1 MRKKGCLYGAI
12 GLLVVM
18 SAFLVWYFVNQ
29 SSGDENAME
38 FEKPEVTDIIKK
50 AVATGSV
57 LPRNEV
63 QIKPQ
68 VSGVIEELYVEA
80 GSIVKKGQKIAKI
93 KLVPSE
99 TSVNNAQNSVELAR
113 IRLQEAKRELERQQ
127 SVFENKLDVESARA
141 AFENAKQE
149 EQRARQLLDEG
160 VISQQEYQL
169 RQMTLEQRKTEY
181 ENARLISNNAIKA
194 SRTEVDIRRQEL
206 DAAINNLQ
214 LLREGAAQ
222 NSKQVANVVTSTV
235 DGMVLDIPV
244 EEGTSVIERNNFN
257 EGTTIASVAD
267 MNSLIF
273 EGMVD
278 ESDVGKIKEG
288 MPLEL
293 TVGAIQNKKFKAT
306 LEYISPKGIEEEGSV
321 KFEIRAAIQPDEEYF
336 LRAGYSASG
345 DIILD
350 KKENVVSIKERDV
363 IFENDSTFVEVK
375 TSEETAEKKA
385 IAIGISDGIQVE
397 VVSGLDTTQ
406 AIKVQQKL

>member
-12 GLLVVM
+12 GLLVVL
-18 SAFLVWYFVNQ
+18 SAFLIWYFVNQ
-29 SSGDENAME
+29 STGEEKSLD
-38 FEKPEVTDIIKK
+38 FEKPEITDIVKK
-50 AVATGSV
+50 AVATGAV
-57 LPRNEV
+57 RPRKEV

-80 GSIVKKGQKIAKI
+80 GSIVSKGQKIAKI

-113 IRLQEAKRELERQQ
+113 IRLQEAQRELERQK
-127 SVFENKLDVESARA
+127 SVFDNKLDIESARA
-141 AFENAKQE
+141 AFENARQE
-149 EQRARQLLDEG
+149 EKRSKQLLDEG
-160 VISQQEYQL
+160 VISEQEYQ
-169 RQMTLEQRKTEY
+169 RNKMMLEQQETAF
-181 ENARLISNNAIKA
+181 ENAKLISNNAIKA
-194 SRTEVDIRRQEL
+194 ARTEVDIRRQEL

-222 NSKQVANVVTSTV
+222 NSRQVANIVSSTV

-267 MNSLIF
+267 MNSLVF

-293 TVGAIQNKKFKAT
+293 TVGAIQNKKFDAT
-306 LEYISPKGIEEEGSV
+306 LEYISPKGVEEEGSV

-345 DIILD
+345 DIILE
-350 KKENVVSIKERDV
+350 KKQNVVSIKERDV
-363 IFENDSTFVEVK
+363 LFEGDTTYVEIK
-375 TSEETAEKKA
+375 TGEESVDKKQ
-385 IAIGISDGIQVE
+385 IEIGISDGIQVE
-397 VVSGLDTTQ
+397 IVSGLDTTQ
-406 AIKVQQKL
+406 SVKIQQKL